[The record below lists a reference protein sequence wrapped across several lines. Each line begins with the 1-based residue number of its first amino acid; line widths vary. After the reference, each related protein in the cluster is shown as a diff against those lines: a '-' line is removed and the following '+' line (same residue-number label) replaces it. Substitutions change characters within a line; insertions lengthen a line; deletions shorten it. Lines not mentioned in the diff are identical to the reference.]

1 MIITLSKVKTLL
13 QLNNN
18 TYDTLIENLIP
29 LVEEVIV
36 DYCNNYFIDEDIS
49 LNGIRIPRAYM
60 YNNDLQF
67 VNSTHSIDNS
77 VSDLTSY
84 DFNVGDSIRVFNSKF
99 NNKSFTIESITTG
112 SIILDDINTVK
123 NESGNTVM
131 VVRLEYP
138 RPLEIVAAQ
147 MIKFNMA
154 KITPGMASEHIDS
167 YSYNLGEITSS
178 GYPKVIMN
186 GLNDYRKLYLERSYE
201 NLSTEK
207 IL

>member
-1 MIITLSKVKTLL
+1 MVITLSKTKTLL
-13 QLNNN
+13 QIS
-18 TYDTLIENLIP
+18 DTSRDSLIESLIP
-29 LVEEVIV
+29 LVEQAIV
-36 DYCNNYFIDEDIS
+36 DYCNNYFIDEDVS
-49 LNGIRIPRAYM
+49 LNGIKIPKAYM

-99 NNKSFTIESITTG
+99 NDQSFTIESINSG
-112 SIILDDINTVK
+112 SIVLDDINTVK
-123 NESGNTVM
+123 NESGNTIM

-138 RPLEIVAAQ
+138 KPLEIIAAQ

-154 KITPGMASEHIDS
+154 KITPGMTSEHIDS
-167 YSYNLGEITSS
+167 YSYNLGETGN
-178 GYPKVIMN
+178 GYPTMIMK
-186 GLNDYRKLYLERSYE
+186 GLYNYRKLYLTRSYE
-201 NLSTEK
+201 NLSSEY